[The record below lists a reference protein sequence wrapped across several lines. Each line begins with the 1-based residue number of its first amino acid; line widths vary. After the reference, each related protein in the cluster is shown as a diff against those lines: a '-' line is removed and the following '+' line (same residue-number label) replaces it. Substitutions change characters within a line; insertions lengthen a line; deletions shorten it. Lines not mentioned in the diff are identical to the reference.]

1 MLFTGFPG
9 LVIGKRLYFYALL
22 KKIIVSK
29 LISNQ
34 ANIMS
39 TEIKKTVSA
48 FLYPAIY
55 VSVLWLIQIAQSLWD
70 IDLRTLGVYPLTLS
84 GLQGIIFSPL
94 IHSGYD
100 HLISNTL
107 PLLVLGTALFY
118 FYRELGLR
126 ITLFSW
132 IISGIWVWV
141 FARPSYHIGASG
153 IIYAWAAFLFV
164 SGVIRRH
171 PRLMALSLL
180 VAFLYG
186 SMVWGIFPLREKISW
201 EGHLMGMLSGII
213 LALFYRETGPQRKV
227 YSWELEPEEDDE
239 TYDPDNPPYWMKP
252 TASGHGNLT
261 GKPSEPQKDKPSKK
275 DDDQLRVRY
284 HITPGKGKGDKKE

>member
-1 MLFTGFPG
+1 
-9 LVIGKRLYFYALL
+9 
-22 KKIIVSK
+22 
-29 LISNQ
+29 
-34 ANIMS
+34 MS
-39 TEIKKTVSA
+39 TEVKKSISA

-55 VSVLWLIQIAQSLWD
+55 VSVLWLIQIFQTFL
-70 IDLRTLGVYPLTLS
+70 DLDFRNMGVYPLTFS

-100 HLISNTL
+100 HLISNTF

-132 IISGIWVWV
+132 LISGIWVWV
-141 FARPSYHIGASG
+141 FARPAYHIGASG

-186 SMVWGIFPLREKISW
+186 SMVWGIFPLRERVSW

-227 YSWELEPEEDDE
+227 YSWELENEEDDE
-239 TYDPDNPPYWMKP
+239 EYDPDNPPYWMKP
-252 TASGHGNLT
+252 TASGQGHLT
-261 GKPSEPQKDKPSKK
+261 GKYPDTSKSK
-275 DDDQLRVRY
+275 SSKTEDNQLRVRY
-284 HITPGKGKGDKKE
+284 HITPGKGKRDKEV

>member
-1 MLFTGFPG
+1 
-9 LVIGKRLYFYALL
+9 
-22 KKIIVSK
+22 
-29 LISNQ
+29 
-34 ANIMS
+34 MS
-39 TEIKKTVSA
+39 TEIKKTISS

-55 VSVLWLIQIAQSLWD
+55 VSVLWLIQLVQSFWD
-70 IDLRTLGVYPLTLS
+70 LDFRTLGVYPLTVS

-107 PLLVLGTALFY
+107 PLLILGAALFY
-118 FYRELGLR
+118 FYRELGIR
-126 ITLFSW
+126 ITLLSW

-164 SGVIRRH
+164 SGVIRKH

-186 SMVWGIFPLREKISW
+186 SMVWGIFPLRERVSW
-201 EGHLMGMLSGII
+201 EGHLMGMLSGFI
-213 LALFYRETGPQRKV
+213 LALFFRETGPQRKV
-227 YSWELEPEEDDE
+227 YSWELEPEEDE
-239 TYDPDNPPYWMKP
+239 EEYDPENPPYWMKP
-252 TASGHGNLT
+252 TASGRGSTT
-261 GKPSEPQKDKPSKK
+261 GKPSEPQKDKQSKK
-275 DDDQLRVRY
+275 VDDQLRVRY
-284 HITPGKGKGDKKE
+284 HITPGKGKGGKKE